1 LFTKN
6 AEPLAPFLEAFDSS
20 APGDLSRA
28 LSAFAN
34 SAAKYSS
41 SLLICS

>member
-28 LSAFAN
+28 LSAFTNSTAN
-34 SAAKYSS
+34 FSP
-41 SLLICS
+41 SLIICS